1 MTSDSAQSTGG
12 GQKLTF
18 DWGDLPAATAHL
30 PGTGGRIRTEIE
42 DFVVT
47 ELPSYLPSGSGDHV
61 HAYVEKRGHATMD
74 LVRHLQRR
82 GVPERDVGF
91 AGQKDKYAVARQW
104 LSVHEEYSSQLES
117 LADVD
122 GVEVLE
128 MSRHRNKL
136 GLGHLRGNNFELRV
150 RGPVLDWQPRAEAI
164 VAHLQEVGLPNYFGP
179 QRFGHFNTNASDAV
193 RLIRG
198 ERVQGGRRMHKFYRS
213 ALQSHIF
220 NTLLKLRMEAG
231 NYGRIISGDM
241 AQKHETG
248 GMFVVDDP
256 TAESARAQ
264 SMEIS
269 AVLPMFGKK
278 VKPSAGLAGEMEA
291 GVLAALELEWQDFRA
306 VHGARRASRVKLGDV
321 GLTPAE
327 DGYVVSFRLPK
338 GSYATCLMR
347 ELTKAERDG
356 QVGDG
361 DLEGTED

>member
-1 MTSDSAQSTGG
+1 MPDSGQATGKG
-12 GQKLTF
+12 SENLRF
-18 DWGDLPAATAHL
+18 DWHDLPAATAHL
-30 PGTGGRIRTEIE
+30 PGTGGRIRSEVE

-47 ELPSYLPSGSGDHV
+47 ELPSYLPSGAGDHV
-61 HAYVEKRGHATMD
+61 YAYVEKRGLSTMD
-74 LVRHLQRR
+74 LVRHLQRQ

-104 LSVHEEYSSQLES
+104 LSVHEEYSSQLET

-122 GVEVLE
+122 GVELLE
-128 MSRHRNKL
+128 LSRHRNKL
-136 GLGHLRGNNFELRV
+136 GLGHLRGNFFELRV
-150 RGPVLDWQPRAEAI
+150 RGPYFDWQAKGEAI
-164 VAHLQEVGLPNYFGP
+164 LAHLQIVGLPNYFGP

-220 NTLLKLRMEAG
+220 NTLLKLRMERGIFDA
-231 NYGRIISGDM
+231 IIAGDM

-256 TAESARAQ
+256 VAESVRARAL
-264 SMEIS
+264 EIS

-278 VKPSAGLAGEMEA
+278 VRPSTGQAGEMEA
-291 GVLAALELEWQDFRA
+291 GVLGELDLEWQDFRGA
-306 VHGARRASRVKLGDV
+306 HGARRASRVKLGDV
-321 GLTPAE
+321 DLTPTE
-327 DGYVVSFRLPK
+327 DGYVVGFTLPK

-347 ELTKAERDG
+347 ELTKTE
-356 QVGDG
+356 
-361 DLEGTED
+361 ETGTVNESSG